1 MKVWIYVFKNYI
13 NNHRVIFGNCNPNEG
28 GNVNISWD
36 LKVLGSFGLKIPKV
50 ERDLGHQSSHLNYHI
65 EGMFKKI
72 ILKKKKVYKESKF
85 DLGLKVV
92 VSR

>member
-1 MKVWIYVFKNYI
+1 MKVWVYVFKNCI
-13 NNHRVIFGNCNPNEG
+13 NNQRVIFGNCNSSER

-36 LKVLGSFGLKIPKV
+36 LRVLGLFGLKIPKV

-72 ILKKKKVYKESKF
+72 MNFYKKMFTRNQNLNWV
-85 DLGLKVV
+85 
-92 VSR
+92 